1 MQTGTLIE
9 SKAGFQIE
17 FCGAVTGAPTWDL
30 QVIARLL
37 SALGV
42 RQLDLR
48 IDYDLDEVEQLMWWA
63 DAVKALRGFRESLRL
78 PESAE
83 AC

>member
-1 MQTGTLIE
+1 MQTGTLIQT
-9 SKAGFQIE
+9 KAGFQVE
-17 FCGAVTGAPTWDL
+17 YCCAVTGVPTWDL
-30 QVIARLL
+30 QAIAGLL

-48 IDYDLDEVEQLMWWA
+48 IDDNLDEVEQLMWWA
-63 DAVKALRGFRESLRL
+63 DTLKALRGFRETLRM
-78 PESAE
+78 PESVD